1 MANFFEDN
9 RDIQFYLN
17 YPLLKEIV
25 LLREGDFSQSKDYPY
40 APENMDDALDNY
52 RRVLSLLG
60 GICGDFV
67 APRAEAVD
75 QEGPHYCDGKV
86 DYPKGICE
94 SIEVFAK
101 ADLMGFTLPRRYGGL
116 NMPVSMYC
124 AAIEMVSRA
133 DAALMTLV
141 GLQDIAETINSFAD
155 ETIKA
160 EYLPRF
166 ARGSVTGAMV
176 LTEPDAGSD
185 LQAVQ
190 TRGITA
196 TPVAPLSTP
205 GEGPGV
211 RESGLW
217 HINGVKRFITN
228 GCGDILLVL
237 ARSEPGTTDGRGLS
251 LFLVEQGEGVRVR
264 RIENKMGIHGSPTCE
279 IQFTNAPGKLIGRRK
294 FGLIKYVMALMKGAR
309 LGIASQG
316 LGIAEAAYREGLQ
329 YAREREQFGKPII
342 QFPAVYEMLLRMKMN
357 IEAAR
362 ALIYYTSMI
371 VDMDEG
377 LERVGAHGVRPELK
391 AQQRQWDKLAATLT
405 PMAKYY
411 ASELSIKATYDAQQI
426 HAGSGY
432 MKEYPVERLY
442 RDARIT
448 TIYEGTTQLQVVA
461 AVGGVLAGN
470 LNPKFGEWKA
480 KAWPATLQPLAGKL
494 AAAQA
499 SLAECI
505 EYLKG
510 KDKEYIDLI
519 ARRLV
524 DVAMETF
531 IGYLLLEQ
539 AEMSE
544 SKLPV
549 ARMFITDLMPRLEMN
564 AKYVTSGDMSMIEEK
579 DKVLAV

>member
-9 RDIQFYLN
+9 TDIQFYLN

-25 LLREGDFSQSKDYPY
+25 RLREGDFSQAKEYPY

-67 APRAEAVD
+67 APRAEGVD

-101 ADLMGFTLPRRYGGL
+101 ADLMGFTLPRRFGGL
-116 NMPVSMYC
+116 NMPVTMYS

-141 GLQDIAETINSFAD
+141 GLQDIAETINSFGD
-155 ETIKA
+155 ESIKA

-166 ARGSVTGAMV
+166 ARGEVTGAMV

-196 TPVAPLSTP
+196 TQDAA
-205 GEGPGV
+205 
-211 RESGLW
+211 GLW

-237 ARSEPGTTDGRGLS
+237 ARSEAGTTDGRGLS
-251 LFLVEQGEGVRVR
+251 LFLVEQGQGVRVR

-294 FGLIKYVMALMKGAR
+294 FGLIKYVMALMNGAR

-342 QFPAVYEMLLRMKMN
+342 QFPAVYEMLIRMKMN

-362 ALIYYTSMI
+362 ALIYCTSMV

-377 LERVGAHGVRPELK
+377 LERK
-391 AQQRQWDKLAATLT
+391 AEHEPSAKAEAKEWAKVAATLT
-405 PMAKYY
+405 PMSKYY
-411 ASELSIKATYDAQQI
+411 GSELSIRATYDAQQI

-470 LNPKFGEWKA
+470 LNAKFGEWKA
-480 KAWPATLQPLAGKL
+480 KAWPVALQPMAEKL
-494 AAAQA
+494 ASAQA
-499 SLAECI
+499 ILAQCI
-505 EYLKG
+505 ESLKG
-510 KDKEYIDLI
+510 KDREYIDFV

-539 AEMSE
+539 AGMSE
-544 SKLPV
+544 AKVPV
-549 ARMFITDLMPRLEMN
+549 ARMFVNDLMPRLEMN
-564 AKYVTSGDMSMIEEK
+564 AKYITSGDATMIEEK
-579 DKVLAV
+579 EKMVG

>member
-1 MANFFEDN
+1 MPNFFDDN
-9 RDIQFYLN
+9 KDIQFYLG

-25 LLREGDFSQSKDYPY
+25 KLREGDFSEAKSYSY
-40 APENMDDALDNY
+40 APENMEDALDNY

-75 QEGPHYCDGKV
+75 QEGPHYCDGTV
-86 DYPKGICE
+86 TYPKGISE
-94 SIEVFAK
+94 AIERFAK
-101 ADLMGFTLPRRYGGL
+101 ADLMGFTLPRKYGGL
-116 NMPVSMYC
+116 NMPVTMYS

-133 DAALMTLV
+133 DAALMTIV

-155 ETIKA
+155 DKIKD
-160 EYLPRF
+160 EYLPKF
-166 ARGSVTGAMV
+166 ASGSVTGAMV

-185 LQAVQ
+185 LQAIQ
-190 TRGITA
+190 TRGISA
-196 TPVAPLSTP
+196 TQDT
-205 GEGPGV
+205 
-211 RESGLW
+211 SGTW

-228 GCGDILLVL
+228 GCGHVLLVL
-237 ARSEPGTTDGRGLS
+237 ARSEPEISDGRGLS
-251 LFLVEQGEGVRVR
+251 LFLVEKGQGVRVR

-294 FGLIKYVMALMKGAR
+294 FGLIKYVMALMNGAR
-309 LGIASQG
+309 LAIASQG
-316 LGIAEAAYREGLQ
+316 LGIAEAAYREAIQ
-329 YAREREQFGKPII
+329 YAREREQFGKTII
-342 QFPAVYEMLLRMKMN
+342 QFPAVYEMLVRMKMN

-362 ALIYYTSMI
+362 ALIYVTSMI

-377 LERVGAHGVRPELK
+377 LGRKAEADRSLK
-391 AQQRQWDKLAATLT
+391 AEQQKYSRLAATLT
-405 PMAKYY
+405 PMSKYY
-411 ASELSIKATYDAQQI
+411 ASELSIKATYDAQQV

-470 LNPKFGEWKA
+470 LRPQFDAWKA
-480 KAWPATLQPLAGKL
+480 KSYPGHLKPLAANLADAQQTLQK
-494 AAAQA
+494 
-499 SLAECI
+499 CVD
-505 EYLKG
+505 YLKA
-510 KDKEYIDLI
+510 KNDKEYTDFN

-531 IGYLLLEQ
+531 IGYLLLDE
-539 AEMSE
+539 AEMTE
-544 SKLPV
+544 QKTTT
-549 ARMFITDLMPRLEMN
+549 AKMFITDLMPRLAMN
-564 AKYVTSGDMSMIEEK
+564 AAYITGGDTSMI
-579 DKVLAV
+579 DAHQAALA

>member
-1 MANFFEDN
+1 MPNFFEDN
-9 RDIQFYLN
+9 RDIQFCLN
-17 YPLLKEIV
+17 YPLLREIV
-25 LLREGDFSQSKDYPY
+25 TLREGDFSQAKEYPY

-67 APRAEAVD
+67 APRAEGVD

-101 ADLMGFTLPRRYGGL
+101 SDLMGFTLPRRYGGL
-116 NMPVSMYC
+116 NMPVTMYS

-155 ETIKA
+155 ESIKA

-166 ARGSVTGAMV
+166 ARGDVTGAMV

-196 TPVAPLSTP
+196 TPVAPLSTL
-205 GEGPGV
+205 GEGTGV
-211 RESGLW
+211 REPGLW

-237 ARSEPGTTDGRGLS
+237 ARSEAGTTDGRGLS

-294 FGLIKYVMALMKGAR
+294 FGLIKYVMALMNGAR

-316 LGIAEAAYREGLQ
+316 LGIAEAAYREGLA

-342 QFPAVYEMLLRMKMN
+342 QFPAVYEMLIRMKMN

-362 ALIYYTSMI
+362 ALIYYTSMV

-377 LERVGAHGVRPELK
+377 LERK
-391 AQQRQWDKLAATLT
+391 AEHEPSAKAEAKEWGKLAAPLT
-405 PMAKYY
+405 PMSKYY
-411 ASELSIKATYDAQQI
+411 ASEMSIKATYDAQQI

-461 AVGGVLAGN
+461 ALGGVLAGN
-470 LNPKFGEWKA
+470 LNPKFSEWKA
-480 KAWPATLQPLAGKL
+480 KAWPAALEPLAGKL

-499 SLAECI
+499 VLAECV

-544 SKLPV
+544 AKLPM

-564 AKYVTSGDMSMIEEK
+564 AKYVTSGDASMIEEK
-579 DKVLAV
+579 EKMLG

>member
-1 MANFFEDN
+1 MSNFFDDN
-9 RDIQFYLN
+9 KDIQFYLGH
-17 YPLLKEIV
+17 PLLREIV
-25 LLREGDFSQSKDYPY
+25 KLREGDFAEAASCPY
-40 APENMDDALDNY
+40 APENMEDALDNY
-52 RRVLSLLG
+52 RRVLSLMG

-86 DYPKGICE
+86 DYPTGIAE
-94 SIEVFAK
+94 SIERFAK
-101 ADLMGFTLPRRYGGL
+101 ADLMGFTLLRKYGGL
-116 NMPVSMYC
+116 NMPVTMYS

-133 DAALMTLV
+133 DASLMTIV

-160 EYLPRF
+160 EYLPKF
-166 ARGSVTGAMV
+166 ASGTVTGAMV

-190 TRGITA
+190 TRGIA
-196 TPVAPLSTP
+196 ASQDPA
-205 GEGPGV
+205 
-211 RESGLW
+211 GLW

-228 GCGDILLVL
+228 GFGDILLVM

-251 LFLVEQGEGVRVR
+251 LFLVEQGQGVRIR

-279 IQFTNAPGKLIGRRK
+279 IQFTNAPGKLIGRRR
-294 FGLIKYVMALMKGAR
+294 FGLIKYVMALMNGAR

-316 LGIAEAAYREGLQ
+316 LGIAEAAYREGVQ
-329 YAREREQFGKPII
+329 YAREREQFGKAII
-342 QFPAVYEMLLRMKMN
+342 TFPAVYEMLTRMKMN

-362 ALIYYTSMI
+362 ALIYYTAMV
-371 VDMDEG
+371 VDMDECLG
-377 LERVGAHGVRPELK
+377 HK
-391 AQQRQWDKLAATLT
+391 AETDPSMKAEQQRYAKFAAALT
-405 PMAKYY
+405 PMSKYY
-411 ASELSIKATYDAQQI
+411 ASEMSIRATYDAQQV

-470 LNPKFGEWKA
+470 L
-480 KAWPATLQPLAGKL
+480 QPLFDQWNAKSYAGALAPLAAKL
-494 AAAQA
+494 ADAQQ
-499 SLAECI
+499 SLHGCL
-505 EYLKG
+505 EYLKN
-510 KDKEYIDLI
+510 KDREYIDFN

-531 IGYLLLEQ
+531 IGYLLLDEAEVSEQ
-539 AEMSE
+539 KGQIAT
-544 SKLPV
+544 
-549 ARMFITDLMPRLEMN
+549 MFINDLMPRLAMN
-564 AKYVTSGDMSMIEEK
+564 AAYVTGGDASMIDAHK
-579 DKVLAV
+579 AVLA

>member
-9 RDIQFYLN
+9 TDIQFYLN

-25 LLREGDFSQSKDYPY
+25 RLREGDFSQAKEYPY

-67 APRAEAVD
+67 APRAEGVD
-75 QEGPHYCDGKV
+75 QEGPRYDDGKV

-101 ADLMGFTLPRRYGGL
+101 ADLMGFTLPRRFGGL
-116 NMPVSMYC
+116 NMPVTMYS

-141 GLQDIAETINSFAD
+141 GLQDIAETINSFGD
-155 ETIKA
+155 ESIKA

-166 ARGSVTGAMV
+166 ARGEVTGAMV

-196 TPVAPLSTP
+196 TQDAA
-205 GEGPGV
+205 
-211 RESGLW
+211 GLW

-237 ARSEPGTTDGRGLS
+237 ARSEAGTTDGRGLS
-251 LFLVEQGEGVRVR
+251 LFLVEQGQGVRVR

-294 FGLIKYVMALMKGAR
+294 FGLIKYVMALMNGAR

-342 QFPAVYEMLLRMKMN
+342 QFPAVYEMLIRMKMN

-362 ALIYYTSMI
+362 ALIYCTSMV

-377 LERVGAHGVRPELK
+377 LERK
-391 AQQRQWDKLAATLT
+391 AEHEPSAKAEAKEWAKVAATLT
-405 PMAKYY
+405 PMSKYY
-411 ASELSIKATYDAQQI
+411 GSELSIKATYDAQQI

-461 AVGGVLAGN
+461 AVGGVLAGS
-470 LNPKFGEWKA
+470 LQPQFDEWKA
-480 KAWPATLQPLAGKL
+480 KAWPGHLQPLAGKL
-494 AAAQA
+494 LAARQRLDA
-499 SLAECI
+499 CI
-505 EYLKG
+505 EYVKARNS
-510 KDKEYIDLI
+510 KEYTDFY
-519 ARRLV
+519 ARKLV
-524 DVAMETF
+524 DVAMETC
-531 IGYLLLEQ
+531 IGYLLLDQ
-539 AEMSE
+539 AAADAG
-544 SKLPV
+544 KAV
-549 ARMFITDLMPRLEMN
+549 TAGMFVNDLMPRLEMN
-564 AKYVTSGDMSMIEEK
+564 AAYVTSGDTSMIDAHK
-579 DKVLAV
+579 QVLA